1 MINKFILITG
11 CSGGGKSTLLSA
23 LADRGFSTVVEPG
36 RRIVSEELARHGA
49 ALPWVSPRAFAERAV
64 EVAQS
69 DLEKAQHTEG
79 LTFFD
84 RGLIDAALALEH
96 SGGPS
101 ANEILG
107 KTRTYAR
114 RVFVV
119 PPWEAIFANDPERR
133 HSFAAAVE
141 EHTRIIQALDRLGY
155 EMHELP
161 RVSVRERVLIVLQN
175 GDHS

>member
-23 LADRGFSTVVEPG
+23 LADRGYSTVAEPG
-36 RRIVSEELARHGA
+36 RRIVSEELAGHGA
-49 ALPWVSPRAFAERAV
+49 ALPWVNPRAFAERAV
-64 EVAQS
+64 RVAQS
-69 DLEKAQHTEG
+69 DLGKAQHTEG

-96 SGGPS
+96 SGGSS
-101 ANEILG
+101 ASEILG
-107 KTRTYAR
+107 NSRTYSR
-114 RVFVV
+114 RIFVV

-155 EMHELP
+155 EIYELP
-161 RVSVRERVLIVLQN
+161 RVSVFERVQIVLQN
-175 GDHS
+175 SSQP